1 MDRWV
6 DPDEADPAQ
15 WRGAGPHDDLRRGA
29 GTVSVLER
37 ARRTPLPYQYETAVH
52 HTDGVAEQFRS
63 SAYDHARIVYNSG
76 VDARRRIKLLT
87 RGVLWGGDE
96 THQRFQAQYRRPP
109 PPTETVPFGEYTV
122 WTRYQYGTIERTDDG
137 VTFTASEANPDE
149 SLRELDWATLFD
161 PVRERLAELE
171 LVRNPPFGKYRLEE
185 LDEWAAY
192 RTRFQYD
199 PDAFAIGP

>member
-6 DPDEADPAQ
+6 DPEEADPTQ

-29 GTVSVLER
+29 ETVSVLER
-37 ARRTPLPYQYETAVH
+37 ARRTPLPYQYELDIH
-52 HTDGVAEQFRS
+52 HADGVAEQFRS
-63 SAYDHARIVYNSG
+63 SEYEHARIVYNSG
-76 VDARRRIKLLT
+76 VDAKRRIKLLT

-122 WTRYQYGTIERTDDG
+122 WTRYQYGTIERTDG
-137 VTFTASEANPDE
+137 GLTFTASEANPDE
-149 SLRELDWATLFD
+149 TLRELDWATLFD

-199 PDAFAIGP
+199 PGAFAVGP

>member
-6 DPDEADPAQ
+6 DPEEADPTQ

-29 GTVSVLER
+29 ETVSVLER
-37 ARRTPLPYQYETAVH
+37 ARRTPLPYQYELDIH
-52 HTDGVAEQFRS
+52 HADGVAEQFRS
-63 SAYDHARIVYNSG
+63 SEYEHARIVYNSG
-76 VDARRRIKLLT
+76 VDAKRRIKLLT

-109 PPTETVPFGEYTV
+109 PPTETIPFEEYTV

-137 VTFTASEANPDE
+137 LTFTASEANPDE
-149 SLRELDWATLFD
+149 TLRELDWATLFD

-171 LVRNPPFGKYRLEE
+171 LIRNPPFGKYRLEE

-192 RTRFQYD
+192 RARFQYD
-199 PDAFAIGP
+199 PGTFAVGP

>member
-15 WRGAGPHDDLRRGA
+15 WRGTGPHEDLRRGA
-29 GTVSVLER
+29 ETVSVLER
-37 ARRTPLPYQYETAVH
+37 AGRSPLPYQHEIDIH
-52 HTDGVAEQFRS
+52 HTDVAEQFRS
-63 SAYDHARIVYNSG
+63 SEYEHARVVYNSG
-76 VDARRRIKLLT
+76 VDAERRIKLLT

-122 WTRYQYGTIERTDDG
+122 WSRYQYGTIERTDDG
-137 VTFTASEANPDE
+137 LTFTANDEGPDE
-149 SLRELDWATLFD
+149 SLQDLDWATLFD

-171 LVRNPPFGKYRLEE
+171 LVRNPSFARYRLEE
-185 LDEWAAY
+185 LGEWEGY

-199 PDAFAIGP
+199 PDAFAVGP

>member
-15 WRGAGPHDDLRRGA
+15 WRKTGRHDDLRRGTE
-29 GTVSVLER
+29 TVSVLER
-37 ARRTPLPYQYETAVH
+37 ASRTPLPYQYEVDVH

-63 SAYDHARIVYNSG
+63 SEYQHARIIYNSG
-76 VDARRRIKLLT
+76 VDTKRRIKLLT

-109 PPTETVPFGEYTV
+109 PPTDSVPFGEYTV
-122 WTRYQYGTIERTDDG
+122 WSRYQHGTIERTDDG
-137 VTFTASEANPDE
+137 LTFTASEDSSQE

-171 LVRNPPFGKYRLEE
+171 LVRNPSFAKYRLEE

-192 RTRFQYD
+192 RARFQYD